1 MLRNSLKGY
10 ITAQEIGEKQFLAN
24 SEGDENPKAHEHKV
38 SQLKKP
44 FGTMSSLMTTKR
56 YKNPTPNCLMTT
68 KRYKNPAPIV
78 STANNRIGGMSATTF
93 QHCQDE
99 KKKPKD
105 DTKYV
110 FIQDMQWRNVNL
122 KNHVII
128 VRRRTV
134 TTGACAP
141 DYSKRKGLHPAAFLQ
156 LTQLH
161 LW

>member
-1 MLRNSLKGY
+1 MDSLKGY
-10 ITAQEIGEKQFLAN
+10 ITAQEIGEKQFLTN
-24 SEGDENPKAHEHKV
+24 SEGDENPKTHEHKV

-56 YKNPTPNCLMTT
+56 YKNPTSNCFYCQLRDIKT
-68 KRYKNPAPIV
+68 RHQIA
-78 STANNRIGGMSATTF
+78 STPNNRIGGMSATTF

-141 DYSKRKGLHPAAFLQ
+141 DYSKRKGLHPTAFLQ